1 MVLCIYCML
10 FAAHC
15 HLFLVQFSNY
25 IISTLSFYGSF
36 FSCSFLSVAP
46 SLALARSLA
55 CVCVCVLHC
64 KSLDPIRNYTQD
76 RQIIFDVLVDTSFS
90 VSRWNWIGVV
100 CVKRASFALSLVRS
114 LCTRMKFSALNSF
127 FSLSI
132 SLPLFRCCCSNSI
145 DMRNIL
151 LMENRGTHTHTHMYA
166 KGAVLKIAFYTFFSC
181 TGKKNQ
187 FQYTMHMYWQ
197 PNNTLCIQKVP
208 CTKLYICYIMLLHD
222 QLTRKNAAAQPAKDE
237 HQQKKNEYSV
247 AKKRAASQSK
257 REIFLLLFCI
267 PIGKYIHSAHFL
279 HWNIY
284 RYCVRHNMNFDF
296 GVSQEVKQ
304 TIVS

>member
-1 MVLCIYCML
+1 M
-10 FAAHC
+10 
-15 HLFLVQFSNY
+15 
-25 IISTLSFYGSF
+25 
-36 FSCSFLSVAP
+36 
-46 SLALARSLA
+46 
-55 CVCVCVLHC
+55 CVCVLHC

-132 SLPLFRCCCSNSI
+132 SPSLSLLLFQLYWYEEHFVDGKSRYA
-145 DMRNIL
+145 
-151 LMENRGTHTHTHMYA
+151 HTHTHVCERRRPKNCILY
-166 KGAVLKIAFYTFFSC
+166 LFQLH
-181 TGKKNQ
+181 GKKNQ

-237 HQQKKNEYSV
+237 HQQKKKWIFGGKKKSSKPEQARDFFAVVLYSDR
-247 AKKRAASQSK
+247 K
-257 REIFLLLFCI
+257 
-267 PIGKYIHSAHFL
+267 
-279 HWNIY
+279 IY
-284 RYCVRHNMNFDF
+284 
-296 GVSQEVKQ
+296 S
-304 TIVS
+304 